1 MRIRAGQVVFK
12 LTNNN
17 KKPLVIDIDGSLL
30 RTDMLME
37 SFLTALGKN
46 AIETMKSTY
55 KHITNRALVKAEM
68 ARLSDLDVSRLPVN
82 EAVLALA
89 KQAQAEG
96 RDVVLASGSD
106 QSLVDKLAARFGLE
120 GAHLGSDSKVNLT
133 GNAKGDALVER
144 YGQGGFDYVGDA
156 TIDLKVWKR
165 SDLAYVVAPSDR
177 LKSAVEGIGKEP
189 VELDG
194 GWRPKDLIKALRPH
208 QWIKN
213 VLLLMPMIAAHQT
226 SLVGLEI
233 ILAAMVA
240 FSFAASSIYIVN
252 DLLDL
257 DSDRQHEK
265 KFARPFAAGKVPI
278 KVGVLASIILGF
290 LALGIATAIGWDML
304 AVISVY
310 MALSLAYSVY
320 LKSLRWIDIWV
331 LALLYSLR
339 VLAGGVAVDAPA
351 SGWLV
356 AFVFSVFMS
365 LGCVKR
371 MTELA
376 KAKTYGKLPGRAY
389 RKRDRPDLLN
399 MSILTALNGI
409 IIFLTYTYSSTAYT
423 LYAGIWELRWVGI
436 PLAVWMTRMISTGWA
451 GTQDYDPIVFALR
464 DKYSLVFSVIV
475 VLGLFNAAAWI

>member
-1 MRIRAGQVVFK
+1 MTQS
-12 LTNNN
+12 NP
-17 KKPLVIDIDGSLL
+17 KPLVIDIDDSLL

-46 AIETMKSTY
+46 AIETVKSAY
-55 KHITNRALVKAEM
+55 QNIGDRALLKAEM

-82 EAVLALA
+82 EAVLELA
-89 KQAQAEG
+89 RKAQSEG
-96 RDVVLASGSD
+96 RRVVLASGSD
-106 QSLVDKLAARFGLE
+106 QSLVNKLAERLDLAGDHF
-120 GAHLGSDSKVNLT
+120 GSDSQTNLT
-133 GNAKGDALVER
+133 GKAKGQRLVDEF
-144 YGQGGFDYVGDA
+144 GHGNFDYVGDA
-156 TIDLKVWKR
+156 NIDVNVWKDA
-165 SDLAYVVAPSDR
+165 DLAYVVAPSNGQIEAIKG
-177 LKSAVEGIGKEP
+177 LGKEP
-189 VELDG
+189 LQIAG
-194 GWRPKDLIKALRPH
+194 GWKPIDLFRALRPH

-213 VLLLMPMIAAHQT
+213 ILLLMPMIAAQQI
-226 SLVGLEI
+226 SINGLLI
-233 ILAAMVA
+233 ILMGMIA
-240 FSFAASSIYIVN
+240 FSFAASSIYIIN

-278 KVGVLASIILGF
+278 KIGVIASVVLG
-290 LALGIATAIGWDML
+290 LIALLISFFIGWDMFGVV
-304 AVISVY
+304 AVY
-310 MALSLAYSVY
+310 MALSFGYSVY

-376 KAKTYGKLPGRAY
+376 RAKTYAKLPGRAY

-409 IIFLTYTYSSTAYT
+409 IIFITYTYSATASL
-423 LYAGIWELRWVGI
+423 LYAGLWELRWVAI
-436 PLAVWMTRMISTGWA
+436 PLSVWMTRMITTGWA
-451 GTQDYDPIVFALR
+451 GTQNYDPIVFALR
-464 DKYSLVFSVIV
+464 DRYSLLFSVIV

>member
-1 MRIRAGQVVFK
+1 LTKNRI
-12 LTNNN
+12 
-17 KKPLVIDIDGSLL
+17 KPLVIDIDDSLL

-46 AIETMKSTY
+46 AIETIKSTWA
-55 KHITNRALVKAEM
+55 HIGDRARLKAEM

-82 EAVLALA
+82 EAVLDLA
-89 KQAQAEG
+89 KVAQAEG
-96 RDVVLASGSD
+96 REVVLASGSD
-106 QSLVDKLAARFGLE
+106 QSLVNKLAERLDLKGE
-120 GAHLGSDSKVNLT
+120 HLGSDSKVNLT
-133 GNAKGDALVER
+133 GRAKGKALVER
-144 YGQGGFDYVGDA
+144 YGRGGFDYVGDTA
-156 TIDLKVWKR
+156 VDLKVWKR
-165 SDLAYVVAPSDR
+165 ADQAYVVAPSAR
-177 LKSAVEGIGKEP
+177 LKASMDGIGKVP
-189 VELDG
+189 LELQG
-194 GWRPKDLIKALRPH
+194 GWHFIDLIKALRPH

-213 VLLLMPMIAAHQT
+213 ILLLLPMIAAHQI
-226 SLVGLEI
+226 SLIGLEI
-233 ILAAMVA
+233 ILAAIVA

-278 KVGVLASIILGF
+278 RVGAITSVLLG
-290 LALGIATAIGWDML
+290 LAALAIAAVIGWDML
-304 AVISVY
+304 GVIAVY

-371 MTELA
+371 MTELGR
-376 KAKTYGKLPGRAY
+376 AKTEGKLPGRAY
-389 RKRDRPDLLN
+389 QRSDRPDLLN

-409 IIFLTYTYSSTAYT
+409 IIFLSYTYSSTAYT
-423 LYAGIWELRWVGI
+423 LYAGIWELRWVAI
-436 PLAVWMTRMISTGWA
+436 PLTVWMTRMISTGWA

-464 DKYSLVFSVIV
+464 DKYSLLFSVIV

>member
-1 MRIRAGQVVFK
+1 M
-12 LTNNN
+12 TNGNL
-17 KKPLVIDIDGSLL
+17 KPLVIDIDDSLL

-46 AIETMKSTY
+46 AIETIKSTY
-55 KHITNRALVKAEM
+55 QHIGDRARLKAEM

-89 KQAQAEG
+89 KQAKAEG
-96 RDVVLASGSD
+96 REVVLASGSD
-106 QSLVDKLAARFGLE
+106 QSLVDKLALRLDLAGE
-120 GAHLGSDSKVNLT
+120 HLGSDSKVNLT
-133 GNAKGDALVER
+133 GRAKGQALVRR
-144 YGQGGFDYVGDA
+144 YGRDNFDYVGDA
-156 TIDLKVWKR
+156 AVDLKVWKR
-165 SDLAYVVAPSDR
+165 ADLSYVVAPSAR
-177 LKSAVEGIGKEP
+177 LKASIEDLGKRPIEI
-189 VELDG
+189 DG
-194 GWRPKDLIKALRPH
+194 GWQPLDLLKALRPH

-213 VLLLMPMIAAHQT
+213 VLLLMPMIAAHQISIANFGIVMT
-226 SLVGLEI
+226 AI
-233 ILAAMVA
+233 VA

-265 KFARPFAAGKVPI
+265 KSARPFAAGKVPI
-278 KVGVLASIILGF
+278 KIGAITSVVLGL
-290 LALGIATAIGWDML
+290 LALIIAAFIGWDMVGVV
-304 AVISVY
+304 AVY

-331 LALLYSLR
+331 LALLYSVR
-339 VLAGGVAVDAPA
+339 VLAGGLAVDAPA

-376 KAKTYGKLPGRAY
+376 RAKTYRKLPGRAY

-423 LYAGIWELRWVGI
+423 LYAGIWELRWVAI
-436 PLAVWMTRMISTGWA
+436 PLSVWMTRMITTGWA

-464 DKYSLVFSVIV
+464 DRYSLLFSIVV

>member
-1 MRIRAGQVVFK
+1 MTK
-12 LTNNN
+12 NNI
-17 KKPLVIDIDGSLL
+17 KPLVIDIDDTLL

-46 AIETMKSTY
+46 AVETIKSTWA
-55 KHITNRALVKAEM
+55 HIGDRARLKAEM

-82 EAVLALA
+82 QAVLDLA
-89 KQAQAEG
+89 KTAQAEG
-96 RDVVLASGSD
+96 REVVLASGSD
-106 QSLVDKLAARFGLE
+106 QSLVNKLAERLDLKGE
-120 GAHLGSDSKVNLT
+120 HLGSDSKVNLT
-133 GNAKGDALVER
+133 GRAKGLALVER
-144 YGQGGFDYVGDA
+144 YGEGGFDYVGD
-156 TIDLKVWKR
+156 TKVDLKVWKR
-165 SDLAYVVAPSDR
+165 ADQAYVVAPSEG
-177 LKSAVEGIGKEP
+177 LKTAIDGIGKTP
-189 VELDG
+189 VMLEG
-194 GWRPKDLIKALRPH
+194 GWRFQDLLKALRPH

-213 VLLLMPMIAAHQT
+213 ILLLLPMIAAHQIN
-226 SLVGLEI
+226 LGGVEI
-233 ILAAMVA
+233 ILAAMIA

-278 KVGVLASIILGF
+278 RVGAITSVVLGLT
-290 LALGIATAIGWDML
+290 ALLIALNIGWDML
-304 AVISVY
+304 GVIAVY

-320 LKSLRWIDIWV
+320 LKSLRWIDVWV

-376 KAKTYGKLPGRAY
+376 RAKTFRKLPGRAY

-423 LYAGIWELRWVGI
+423 LYAGIWELRWVAI
-436 PLAVWMTRMISTGWA
+436 PLTVWMTRMISTGWA

-464 DKYSLVFSVIV
+464 DKYSLLFSVVV

>member
-1 MRIRAGQVVFK
+1 MTK
-12 LTNNN
+12 SNS
-17 KKPLVIDIDGSLL
+17 KPLVIDIDDSLL

-46 AIETMKSTY
+46 AVETIKSTWE
-55 KHITNRALVKAEM
+55 HIGDRARLKGEM
-68 ARLSDLDVSRLPVN
+68 TRLSDLDVSRLPVN

-96 RDVVLASGSD
+96 REVVLASGSN
-106 QSLVDKLAARFGLE
+106 QLLVDKLAKRFELE
-120 GAHLGSDSKVNLT
+120 GEHLGSDSKTNLT
-133 GNAKGDALVER
+133 GRAKGEALVR
-144 YGQGGFDYVGDA
+144 KYGRGGFDYVGDA
-156 TIDLKVWKR
+156 SVDLKVWKR
-165 SDLAYVVAPSDR
+165 SDLAYVVAPSQR
-177 LKSAVEGIGKEP
+177 LRNSMESLGKTP
-189 VELDG
+189 VELAG
-194 GWRPKDLIKALRPH
+194 GWKPIDLLKALRPH

-213 VLLLMPMIAAHQT
+213 ILLLMPMIAAHQT
-226 SLVGLEI
+226 DILGFEI

-278 KVGVLASIILGF
+278 KVGAITSVVLGVLALTIA
-290 LALGIATAIGWDML
+290 ALIGWDML
-304 AVISVY
+304 GVISVY
-310 MALSLAYSVY
+310 MVMSLAYSVY

-356 AFVFSVFMS
+356 AFVFTVFMS

-376 KAKTYGKLPGRAY
+376 RAKTEGKLPGRAY
-389 RKRDRPDLLN
+389 QKSDRPDLLN
-399 MSILTALNGI
+399 MSILSAFNGI
-409 IIFLTYTYSSTAYT
+409 IVFISYTYSSTAYT
-423 LYAGIWELRWVGI
+423 LYAGIWELRWVAI
-436 PLAVWMTRMISTGWA
+436 PLTVWMTRMISTGWA

-464 DKYSLVFSVIV
+464 DRYSLIFSVVV

>member
-1 MRIRAGQVVFK
+1 M
-12 LTNNN
+12 
-17 KKPLVIDIDGSLL
+17 KPLVIDIDDTLL
-30 RTDMLME
+30 HTDMLME
-37 SFLTALGKN
+37 SFLSALGKN
-46 AIETMKSTY
+46 AIETVKSTWAN
-55 KHITNRALVKAEM
+55 IGDRALLKAEM
-68 ARLSDLDVSRLPVN
+68 VRLSDLDVSRLPVN

-89 KQAQAEG
+89 KKAQAEG
-96 RDVVLASGSD
+96 REVILASGSD
-106 QSLVDKLAARFGLE
+106 ESLVKKLAERFELHGN
-120 GAHLGSDSKVNLT
+120 HIGSDSKVNLT
-133 GNAKGDALVER
+133 GRAKGEALVER
-144 YGQGGFDYVGDA
+144 YGLGNFDYVGDT

-165 SDLAYVVAPSDR
+165 ADLAYVVAPSNR
-177 LKSAVEGIGKEP
+177 LRAAIGEIDKDPIEI
-189 VELDG
+189 EG
-194 GWRPKDLIKALRPH
+194 GWRAMDLLRALRPH

-213 VLLLMPMIAAHQT
+213 ILLLMPMIAAHQT
-226 SLVGLEI
+226 SFAGLGI

-278 KVGVLASIILGF
+278 KIGAITSVCLG
-290 LALGIATAIGWDML
+290 LVALLIAMSIGWDMFGVV
-304 AVISVY
+304 AVY
-310 MALSLAYSVY
+310 MALSFAYSVY

-376 KAKTYGKLPGRAY
+376 RAKTEGKLPGRAY
-389 RKRDRPDLLN
+389 QKSDRPDLLN

-409 IIFLTYTYSSTAYT
+409 IVFIAYTYSSTAFT

-451 GTQDYDPIVFALR
+451 GVQNYDPIVFALR
-464 DKYSLVFSVIV
+464 DRYSLIFSVIV

>member
-1 MRIRAGQVVFK
+1 MVE
-12 LTNNN
+12 N

-30 RTDMLME
+30 RTDMLLE
-37 SFLTALGKN
+37 SFLTALGKD
-46 AIETMKSTY
+46 AIATIKSAFA
-55 KHITNRALVKAEM
+55 HFRDRALLKHEM
-68 ARLSDLDVSRLPVN
+68 AELSDLDVSRLPVN

-89 KQAQAEG
+89 KKAQAEG
-96 RDVVLASGSD
+96 REIVLASGSD
-106 QSLVDKLAARFGLE
+106 QTLVDKLAARLELE
-120 GAHLGSDSKVNLT
+120 GDHIGSDSKVNLT
-133 GNAKGDALVER
+133 GRAKGLALVDRFGE
-144 YGQGGFDYVGDA
+144 GNFDYVGDHS
-156 TIDLKVWKR
+156 IDLKVWKR
-165 SDLAYVVAPSDR
+165 ADEAYVIAPSKR
-177 LKSAVEGIGKEP
+177 LRSAIETIGKTP
-189 VELDG
+189 RELEG
-194 GWRPKDLIKALRPH
+194 GWRFRDLLLALRPH

-213 VLLLMPMIAAHQT
+213 VLLLMPLIAAHRT
-226 SLVGLEI
+226 DLIGFEI
-233 ILAAMVA
+233 VLLAMVG

-278 KVGVLASIILGF
+278 KVGMITSILLGF
-290 LALGIATAIGWDML
+290 LALAIAFAISLPMVG
-304 AVISVY
+304 VVSVY
-310 MALSLAYSVY
+310 MTLSLAYSVY

-339 VLAGGVAVDAPA
+339 VMAGALAVDVSA

-376 KAKTYGKLPGRAY
+376 RAKTVGRLPGRAY
-389 RKRDRPDLLN
+389 QKRDRPDLLN
-399 MSILTALNGI
+399 MSILSAFNGI
-409 IIFLTYTYSSTAYT
+409 MIFIAYTYSETAYE
-423 LYAGIWELRWVGI
+423 LYIGIWELRWVAI
-436 PLAVWMTRMISTGWA
+436 PLTVWMVRMITTGWA

-464 DKYSLVFSVIV
+464 DRYSLIFSVIV

>member
-1 MRIRAGQVVFK
+1 M
-12 LTNNN
+12 
-17 KKPLVIDIDGSLL
+17 KPLVIDIDDSLL

-46 AIETMKSTY
+46 AIETIKSAY
-55 KHITNRALVKAEM
+55 HHIGDRAQLKAEM

-89 KQAQAEG
+89 QKAQAEG
-96 RDVVLASGSD
+96 REVVLASGSD
-106 QSLVDKLAARFGLE
+106 QSLVNKLAERLGLE
-120 GAHLGSDSKVNLT
+120 GDHLGSDSKVNLT
-133 GNAKGDALVER
+133 GRAKGEALVER
-144 YGQGGFDYVGDA
+144 YGRGHFDYVGDA
-156 TIDLKVWKR
+156 KVDLKVWKR
-165 SDLAYVVAPSDR
+165 ADEAYVVAPSDKLR
-177 LKSAVEGIGKEP
+177 AAIDEIGKSP
-189 VELDG
+189 VELEG
-194 GWRPKDLIKALRPH
+194 GWQPMDLLRALRPH

-213 VLLLMPMIAAHQT
+213 ILLLMPMIAAHQI
-226 SLVGLEI
+226 SLIGFEI
-233 ILAAMVA
+233 IALAIIS

-265 KFARPFAAGKVPI
+265 KHKRPFAAGKVPI
-278 KVGVLASIILGF
+278 RIGVFTSF
-290 LALGIATAIGWDML
+290 ALGLTALLIAGFIGWDML
-304 AVISVY
+304 GVVAVY

-339 VLAGGVAVDAPA
+339 VLAGGLAVNAPA

-376 KAKTYGKLPGRAY
+376 RAKTYGKLPGRAY

-409 IIFLTYTYSSTAYT
+409 IIFLTYTYSSTAYS
-423 LYAGIWELRWVGI
+423 LYAGIWELRWVAI
-436 PLAVWMTRMISTGWA
+436 PLTVWMIRMISTGWA
-451 GTQDYDPIVFALR
+451 GSQNYDPIVFALR
-464 DKYSLVFSVIV
+464 DRYSLFFSTVV

>member
-1 MRIRAGQVVFK
+1 MTQA
-12 LTNNN
+12 TP
-17 KKPLVIDIDGSLL
+17 KPLVIDIDDSLL

-46 AIETMKSTY
+46 AIETIKSAY
-55 KHITNRALVKAEM
+55 EHIGDRARLKSEM

-82 EAVLALA
+82 EDVLALA
-89 KQAQAEG
+89 KQAKAEG
-96 RDVVLASGSD
+96 REVVLASGSD
-106 QSLVDKLAARFGLE
+106 QSLVDKLAQRLDLAGE
-120 GAHLGSDSKVNLT
+120 HLGSDSKVNLT
-133 GNAKGDALVER
+133 GQAKGNALVER
-144 YGQGGFDYVGDA
+144 FGSGNFDYVGDA
-156 TIDLKVWKR
+156 AVDLKVWKQA
-165 SDLAYVVAPSDR
+165 DLAYVVAPSDR
-177 LKSAVEGIGKEP
+177 LASAINDLGKQP
-189 VELDG
+189 VTLEG
-194 GWRPKDLIKALRPH
+194 GWRPIDLLKALRPH

-213 VLLLMPMIAAHQT
+213 VLLLMPMIAAHQI
-226 SLVGLEI
+226 SLIGLEI
-233 ILAAMVA
+233 ILAAMIA
-240 FSFAASSIYIVN
+240 FSFAASSIYIIN

-265 KFARPFAAGKVPI
+265 KFKRPFAAGKVPI
-278 KVGVLASIILGF
+278 KVGVITSISLGVVALAISAF
-290 LALGIATAIGWDML
+290 IGWDMVG
-304 AVISVY
+304 VISVY

-339 VLAGGVAVDAPA
+339 VLAGGLAVNAPA

-376 KAKTYGKLPGRAY
+376 RAKTYNKLPGRAY

-409 IIFLTYTYSSTAYT
+409 IIFLTYTYSNTANT
-423 LYAGIWELRWVGI
+423 LYAGIWELRWVAI
-436 PLAVWMTRMISTGWA
+436 PLSVWMTRMISTGWA

-464 DKYSLVFSVIV
+464 DRYSLLFSIVV

>member
-1 MRIRAGQVVFK
+1 M
-12 LTNNN
+12 
-17 KKPLVIDIDGSLL
+17 KPLVIDIDDSLL

-46 AIETMKSTY
+46 AIETIKSAY
-55 KHITNRALVKAEM
+55 AHIGNRALLKSEM

-89 KQAQAEG
+89 KQAKAEG
-96 RDVVLASGSD
+96 RPVVLASGSD
-106 QSLVDKLAARFGLE
+106 QTLVDKLAERLGLE

-133 GNAKGDALVER
+133 GRAKGEALVKR
-144 YGQGGFDYVGDA
+144 YGRGNFDYVGDA
-156 TIDLKVWKR
+156 NVDLKVWKR
-165 SDLAYVVAPSDR
+165 ADLTYVVAPSAR
-177 LKSAVEGIGKEP
+177 LGAAIKDIGKEP
-189 VELDG
+189 IELAG
-194 GWRPKDLIKALRPH
+194 GWKPLDLLKALRPH

-213 VLLLMPMIAAHQT
+213 VLLLLPMIAAHQID
-226 SLVGLEI
+226 LIGVEI
-233 ILAAMVA
+233 VLAAMIA

-278 KVGVLASIILGF
+278 KIGVMTSILLGVLALTIAG
-290 LALGIATAIGWDML
+290 ALGWQML
-304 AVISVY
+304 GVVAVY

-339 VLAGGVAVDAPA
+339 VLAGGVAVNAPA

-376 KAKTYGKLPGRAY
+376 RAKTVGKLPGRAY

-423 LYAGIWELRWVGI
+423 LYAGIWELRWVAI

-464 DKYSLVFSVIV
+464 DRYSLIFSVVV